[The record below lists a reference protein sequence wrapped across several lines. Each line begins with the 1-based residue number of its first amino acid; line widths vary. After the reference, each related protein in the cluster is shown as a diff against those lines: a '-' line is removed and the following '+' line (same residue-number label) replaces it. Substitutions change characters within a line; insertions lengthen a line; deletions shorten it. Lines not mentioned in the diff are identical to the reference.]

1 MTYFGN
7 KRGEVKELERNLA
20 DFNVDVKLT
29 ALRNV
34 RFHLVRFLLTG
45 IDYLCYDF
53 GQRCVNVIYGGSQEH
68 GNSKHRIEKVGLL
81 VRDELRQITS
91 R

>member
-7 KRGEVKELERNLA
+7 KRGEVKELERILA

-34 RFHLVRFLLTG
+34 WLSLMKFLLIE
-45 IDYLCYDF
+45 IDYLCYDL
-53 GQRCVNVIYGGSQEH
+53 GQRCINVIHGGSQEY
-68 GNSKHRIEKVGLL
+68 GNSKHGIEKVGLL
-81 VRDELRQITS
+81 VRDELRQISS

>member
-34 RFHLVRFLLTG
+34 WLSLVKRLLTE
-45 IDYLCYDF
+45 IDYLCYDL
-53 GQRCVNVIYGGSQEH
+53 G
-68 GNSKHRIEKVGLL
+68 
-81 VRDELRQITS
+81 
-91 R
+91 

>member
-34 RFHLVRFLLTG
+34 SFVMVDFWLT
-45 IDYLCYDF
+45 D
-53 GQRCVNVIYGGSQEH
+53 
-68 GNSKHRIEKVGLL
+68 
-81 VRDELRQITS
+81 
-91 R
+91 